1 MAGAAAT
8 VAEVPRT
15 LRAPFLLLVLLA
27 ALAVATVALAGAGG
41 DAADPRATP
50 GDTGPTG
57 STASAGSTGVA
68 PAPLPGPSVALPR
81 GDAGLAAALTQ
92 TTRRLRVAIE
102 AWTARGGARIAEPPR
117 AVTLLAL
124 HQQRLYRR
132 LADDPDRADRVVARL
147 GPEVRAEARDIVLA
161 RRALARIKRS
171 GRAPAVRTAVAA
183 PAEELR
189 RAYGRAERRFRVPGD
204 VLAAVN
210 FVESAFGRVR
220 SASEAGARGPMQFLP
235 ATWRQ
240 YGLGGDI
247 DDDADAILGAAN
259 YLRASGAPGELRR
272 ALFAYN
278 HSKDYGSA
286 ILRFSRRMRA
296 DERTF
301 YAFYAWQV
309 YVRTPAGR
317 VRRIT
322 GPR

>member
-1 MAGAAAT
+1 VWGATLAAMS
-8 VAEVPRT
+8 RT
-15 LRAPFLLLVLLA
+15 LRAPLMLLALLVTLGVA
-27 ALAVATVALAGAGG
+27 AVALAQSGD
-41 DAADPRATP
+41 DAASPPPPAGAT
-50 GDTGPTG
+50 GATGPTG
-57 STASAGSTGVA
+57 IA
-68 PAPLPGPSVALPR
+68 PAPLPAPAAALPR
-81 GDAGLAAALTQ
+81 SDAGLGAALTQ
-92 TTRRLRVAIE
+92 TTRRLRLTIE
-102 AWTARGGARIAEPPR
+102 AWTARSGAETAEPPR
-117 AVTLLAL
+117 SVTLLAL

-132 LADDPDRADRVVARL
+132 LADDPARADRVVARL
-147 GPEVRAEARDIVLA
+147 GPEVRAEARDVVLA
-161 RRALARIKRS
+161 RRALGRIKRS
-171 GRAPAVRTAVAA
+171 GRAPAVRAAAAA

-189 RAYGRAERRFRVPGD
+189 RAYARAERRFRVPRD
-204 VLAAVN
+204 ALAAVN

-247 DDDADAILGAAN
+247 DDPSDAILGAAN
-259 YLRASGAPGELRR
+259 YLRASGAPGNLRR

-278 HSKDYGSA
+278 HSTDYVSA

-309 YVRTPAGR
+309 YVRTPAGD

>member
-1 MAGAAAT
+1 MVAA
-8 VAEVPRT
+8 
-15 LRAPFLLLVLLA
+15 
-27 ALAVATVALAGAGG
+27 VALAQSGG
-41 DAADPRATP
+41 DAGDRAGASDPSGATATTT
-50 GDTGPTG
+50 TGPGTIM
-57 STASAGSTGVA
+57 A
-68 PAPLPGPSVALPR
+68 APLPAPRAALPR
-81 GDAGLAAALTQ
+81 TDAGLAAALTD
-92 TTRRLRVAIE
+92 TTRSLRVAIA
-102 AWTARGGARIAEPPR
+102 AWTAAGGARTAEPPR

-132 LADDPDRADRVVARL
+132 LADDPARADRVVARL
-147 GPEVRAEARDIVLA
+147 GLGLRGEARDVVLA
-161 RRALARIKRS
+161 RRALGRIPRS
-171 GRAPAVRTAVAA
+171 GGAPAVRTAVAA

-189 RAYGRAERRFRVPGD
+189 SAYARGERRFGVPGD

-247 DDDADAILGAAN
+247 DDAGDAILGAAN
-259 YLRASGAPGELRR
+259 YLRAGGAPRDERR

-278 HSKDYGSA
+278 HSTDYVSA
-286 ILRFSRRMRA
+286 ILRFARRMRA

-309 YVRTPAGR
+309 YVRSPGGR
-317 VRRIT
+317 GARRVT

>member
-1 MAGAAAT
+1 M
-8 VAEVPRT
+8 
-15 LRAPFLLLVLLA
+15 
-27 ALAVATVALAGAGG
+27 
-41 DAADPRATP
+41 
-50 GDTGPTG
+50 
-57 STASAGSTGVA
+57 
-68 PAPLPGPSVALPR
+68 
-81 GDAGLAAALTQ
+81 
-92 TTRRLRVAIE
+92 
-102 AWTARGGARIAEPPR
+102 
-117 AVTLLAL
+117 TLLAL

-132 LADDPDRADRVVARL
+132 LADDPARADRVVARL
-147 GPEVRAEARDIVLA
+147 GPTLRGEARDIVLA
-161 RRALARIKRS
+161 RRALGRIRRS
-171 GRAPAVRTAVAA
+171 GRVPAVRTAAAA

-189 RAYGRAERRFRVPGD
+189 GIYTSAQRRFRVPRD

-247 DDDADAILGAAN
+247 DKPRDAIFGAAN
-259 YLRASGAPGELRR
+259 YLRASGAPGDLRR

-278 HSKDYGSA
+278 RSTDYVSA
-286 ILRFSRRMRA
+286 ILRFARRMRA

-317 VRRIT
+317 RRRAVASPDRGRRWPAPWSAPMRVPSVRAWCEPPLMRTARSSWGWRVWLAALKAVIPCQRLMT
-322 GPR
+322 HRSSPCCRTRRTSRSWP

>member
-1 MAGAAAT
+1 MS
-8 VAEVPRT
+8 RT
-15 LRAPFLLLVLLA
+15 LRVPIALLA
-27 ALAVATVALAGAGG
+27 ALLVLGGAAVALAQLGG
-41 DAADPRATP
+41 RGGPPASKT
-50 GDTGPTG
+50 TGPTG
-57 STASAGSTGVA
+57 PAA
-68 PAPLPGPSVALPR
+68 APLPTPRAALAR
-81 GDAGLAAALTQ
+81 TDAGLAAALTR

-102 AWTARGGARIAEPPR
+102 AWTALGGARSAKPPR

-147 GPEVRAEARDIVLA
+147 GPELRAEARDIVLA
-161 RRALARIKRS
+161 RAALGRIKRS
-171 GRAPAVRTAVAA
+171 GRPPTVRTAAAA

-189 RAYGRAERRFRVPGD
+189 RAYRAAQQRFGVPRE

-247 DDDADAILGAAN
+247 DDPPDAILGAAN
-259 YLRASGAPGELRR
+259 YLYASGAPGRLRR

-278 HSKDYGSA
+278 RSADYVSA
-286 ILRFSRRMRA
+286 ILRFARRMEA

-301 YAFYAWQV
+301 YAFYSWQV
-309 YVRTPAGR
+309 YVRTPAGV
-317 VRRIT
+317 VRRVT

>member
-1 MAGAAAT
+1 M
-8 VAEVPRT
+8 PRT
-15 LRAPFLLLVLLA
+15 LRTPLLLAVLLA
-27 ALAVATVALAGAGG
+27 ALAVAAVALARTGENAPGASE
-41 DAADPRATP
+41 A
-50 GDTGPTG
+50 TGPT
-57 STASAGSTGVA
+57 VA
-68 PAPLPGPSVALPR
+68 APEPLPAPGAALPR
-81 GDAGLAAALTQ
+81 SAAGLAAALTQ

-102 AWTARGGARIAEPPR
+102 TWTALEGATAAAPPR

-132 LADDPDRADRVVARL
+132 LADDPARADRVVARL
-147 GPEVRAEARDIVLA
+147 GPTLRGEARDIVLA
-161 RRALARIKRS
+161 RRALGRIRRS
-171 GRAPAVRTAVAA
+171 GRVPAVRTAAAA

-189 RAYGRAERRFRVPGD
+189 GIYTSAQRRFRVPRD

-247 DDDADAILGAAN
+247 DKPRDAIFGAAN
-259 YLRASGAPGELRR
+259 YLRASGAPGDLRR

-278 HSKDYGSA
+278 RSTDYVSA
-286 ILRFSRRMRA
+286 ILRFARRMRA

-309 YVRTPAGR
+309 YVRTPAGG
-317 VRRIT
+317 VRRLT

>member
-1 MAGAAAT
+1 MAAT
-8 VAEVPRT
+8 VAAVPRT
-15 LRAPFLLLVLLA
+15 LRAPLLLLALLA
-27 ALAVATVALAGAGG
+27 ALAVLAVALARAGG
-41 DAADPRATP
+41 DAAGPRGAA
-50 GDTGPTG
+50 GASGP
-57 STASAGSTGVA
+57 TGVA
-68 PAPLPGPSVALPR
+68 PSPLPAPSVALPR
-81 GDAGLAAALTQ
+81 SDAGLAAALTQ
-92 TTRRLRVAIE
+92 TTRRLRLAIE
-102 AWTARGGARIAEPPR
+102 AWTARGGASTAEPPR
-117 AVTLLAL
+117 DVTLLAL

-147 GPEVRAEARDIVLA
+147 GPELRAEARDVVLA
-161 RRALARIKRS
+161 RGALGRIKRS
-171 GRAPAVRTAVAA
+171 GRPPAVRTAAAA

-189 RAYGRAERRFRVPGD
+189 RAYARAERRFRVPRD
-204 VLAAVN
+204 ALAAVN

-247 DDDADAILGAAN
+247 DDPADAIFGAAN
-259 YLRASGAPGELRR
+259 YLHASGAPGNLRR

-286 ILRFSRRMRA
+286 ILRFARRMRA

-301 YAFYAWQV
+301 FAFYAWQV
-309 YVRTPAGR
+309 YVRTPAGD

>member
-1 MAGAAAT
+1 V
-8 VAEVPRT
+8 VAVSRT
-15 LRAPFLLLVLLA
+15 ARAPLLLLALLA
-27 ALAVATVALAGAGG
+27 ALAVAAAALARAGEDAADRPIQATGTTGSTGAGG
-41 DAADPRATP
+41 PAAPVAALP
-50 GDTGPTG
+50 
-57 STASAGSTGVA
+57 A
-68 PAPLPGPSVALPR
+68 PAAALPR
-81 GDAGLAAALTQ
+81 GTAGLALALTQ
-92 TTRRLRVAIE
+92 TTRRLRLAIE
-102 AWTARGGARIAEPPR
+102 TWTALPQTSAAVPPR

-132 LADDPDRADRVVARL
+132 LADDPARADRVVARL
-147 GPEVRAEARDIVLA
+147 GPELRAEARDVVLA
-161 RRALARIKRS
+161 RRALGRIRRS
-171 GRAPAVRTAVAA
+171 GRVPAVRTAAAA

-189 RAYGRAERRFRVPGD
+189 RAYASAERRFRVPRD

-247 DDDADAILGAAN
+247 DEPRDAIFGAAN
-259 YLRASGAPGELRR
+259 YLRASGAPGDLPR

-278 HSKDYGSA
+278 RSTDYVSA
-286 ILRFSRRMRA
+286 IRRFARRMRA
-296 DERTF
+296 DRRTF

-309 YVRTPAGR
+309 YVRTPAGD

>member
-1 MAGAAAT
+1 
-8 VAEVPRT
+8 VSRT
-15 LRAPFLLLVLLA
+15 LRAPLLLLGLLVALGVA
-27 ALAVATVALAGAGG
+27 AVALAQSG
-41 DAADPRATP
+41 DDAPGPRAAAGTT
-50 GDTGPTG
+50 GATGPTR
-57 STASAGSTGVA
+57 VA
-68 PAPLPGPSVALPR
+68 PAPLPGPTVALPR
-81 GDAGLAAALTQ
+81 GDAGLGVALTQ
-92 TTRRLRVAIE
+92 TTRRLRLAIE
-102 AWTARGGARIAEPPR
+102 TWTARGGAKTAEPPR

-132 LADDPDRADRVVARL
+132 LADDPARADRVVARL
-147 GPEVRAEARDIVLA
+147 GPEVRAEARDVVLA
-161 RRALARIKRS
+161 RRALARIRRS
-171 GRAPAVRTAVAA
+171 GRAPAVRTAAAA

-189 RAYGRAERRFRVPGD
+189 GAYAGAERRFRVPSD

-247 DDDADAILGAAN
+247 DDDGDAILGAAN
-259 YLRASGAPGELRR
+259 YLRASGAPGDLRR

-278 HSKDYGSA
+278 HSTDYVSA

-309 YVRTPAGR
+309 YVRTPAGG

>member
-1 MAGAAAT
+1 M
-8 VAEVPRT
+8 VVPRT
-15 LRAPFLLLVLLA
+15 LRAPLPLLLLVALV
-27 ALAVATVALAGAGG
+27 ALAVAAVALARTGEEPAEVRAATGASG
-41 DAADPRATP
+41 AAGTSDP
-50 GDTGPTG
+50 
-57 STASAGSTGVA
+57 SAA
-68 PAPLPGPSVALPR
+68 APERLPAPSEPLPR
-81 GDAGLAAALTQ
+81 GTAGLATALTQ
-92 TTRRLRVAIE
+92 TTRRLRLAIE
-102 AWTARGGARIAEPPR
+102 TWTALDGTTSSEPPQ

-132 LADDPDRADRVVARL
+132 LADDPAQADRVVARL
-147 GPEVRAEARDIVLA
+147 APGVRGEARDVVLA
-161 RRALARIKRS
+161 RRALGRIRRS
-171 GRAPAVRTAVAA
+171 GRAPAVRTAAAA
-183 PAEELR
+183 PPEELR
-189 RAYGRAERRFRVPGD
+189 RAYAGAERRFGVPRD

-210 FVESAFGRVR
+210 LVESAFGRVR

-247 DDDADAILGAAN
+247 DEPRDAILGAAN

-278 HSKDYGSA
+278 RSTDYVSA
-286 ILRFSRRMRA
+286 ILRYARRMRA

-309 YVRTPAGR
+309 YVRTPAGGI
-317 VRRIT
+317 RRLT